1 MRHWLQL
8 GTRNWRTKPA
18 RTGLAVLAVALGV
31 AVVVWVTCCFES
43 VRRSMNETVL
53 AWIGRSHVVVQH
65 VEGRWAF
72 FDEQVEHDISRVA
85 GVLRTTTRTRE
96 FVEIAVAA
104 DGKGPPDPTVGFER
118 IEVTGVRPDR
128 EHAFRSYKLGDGHFL
143 TSEGRNEVVAERL
156 LADTIGFGVGDW
168 LWVRYVRPS
177 HSAMRVKVVGLLER
191 RRASANQPPMIW
203 MRLPEVQSLC
213 RFQGK
218 IKAVDVILE
227 DASMT
232 GIRRAASEIEELVQA
247 RNASHVDSDDAEVL
261 KVSTTEAQYK
271 QLGAAQALL
280 QFIMMLLSCVVLLT
294 AFFIILAT
302 MNMGVMERIRELG
315 LLRCI
320 GVTRWQVCLQ
330 VLTETLPI
338 GVIGVVVGVPLG
350 FLLQWVT
357 ILAVPEYV
365 GDMVVNRWGLGMAV
379 FGGLATAL
387 LGALAP
393 AVRAMAVSPVE
404 ATRPQAGE
412 RRVSLVWF
420 TTAGGI
426 LLILL
431 HEALKRSMSS
441 AAVDNLGPLAV
452 ASVLALYLGFASLT
466 PLVVILLGRVAVR
479 IASVALGLRSQLVG
493 DEIHKAPFRSAAI
506 CCGLM
511 VGLSLIVGLVVW
523 GESVKRGWQF
533 PKEFPDAMLYSYD
546 NIDLD
551 VARSLRDTEGV
562 KEFSVADDFS
572 FSLNKPSRLNLF
584 RVFDKFSVK
593 FSRFLA
599 IDPLESE
606 RVVKLIFI
614 EGERA
619 DAFARLERGGHILV
633 TREFSHARNKHVG
646 DELTIWVGEREA
658 SFEVAG
664 VIASPGLDIAISFF
678 NADVYFQTYAVGAII
693 GSLADAERYFGRSY
707 GKLFLFNFDFDEG
720 EQQNTAGPV
729 ETWGGQTQTTDSGR
743 TTFALGPGPVKG
755 DGPEERVVNRMLKR
769 LGFPSKAFVTARQL
783 KLQIESSIDSVTLL
797 LSAIPLVGM
806 IVAALG
812 VANLMTANVASRAHE
827 IAVLRAVGTTR
838 SQVARIVVAEA
849 VILGL
854 LGSLV
859 GVALGVYLGQ
869 TSNTMTRL
877 LTGSA
882 PDLTIPWRLVSA
894 GAGLATLLCL
904 LAALLPARYA
914 SRSNI
919 VSALSAS

>member
-53 AWIGRSHVVVQH
+53 AWIGRSHVVVEP
-65 VEGRWAF
+65 VEGRWAL
-72 FDEQVEHDISRVA
+72 FDQQFEQDVSRVA

-104 DGKGPPDPTVGFER
+104 GGEASPKPLADFER
-118 IEVTGVRPDR
+118 IEATGVRPDR
-128 EHAFRSYKLGDGHFL
+128 EHDFRSYKLSAGRFL
-143 TSEGRNEVVAERL
+143 SSSASDEVVAERL
-156 LADTIGFGVGDW
+156 LAETIQFGVGDS
-168 LWVRYVRPS
+168 LWIRNVRPNS
-177 HSAMRVKVVGLLER
+177 PPRRVKVVGLVDR
-191 RRASANQPPMIW
+191 RRASANQPAMIW

-213 RFQGK
+213 RLPGK
-218 IKAVDVILE
+218 IKAVDVIVK
-227 DASMT
+227 DASVD
-232 GIRRAASEIEELVQA
+232 GIRRTADVIEGLVDA
-247 RNASHVDSDDAEVL
+247 RNASGVDTGNTQSL
-261 KVSTTEAQYK
+261 KVTTTEAQYK
-271 QLGAAQALL
+271 RLGAAQALL

-315 LLRCI
+315 LLRCV
-320 GVTRWQVCLQ
+320 GVTRRQVCFQ

-350 FLLQWVT
+350 FLLEWLT
-357 ILAVPEYV
+357 IRAAPEYI
-365 GDMVVNRWGLGMAV
+365 GAMVVNRWGLVLAV

-393 AVRAMAVSPVE
+393 AARAMTVSPVE

-426 LLILL
+426 LMIAV
-431 HEALKRSMSS
+431 HEFLKRSMTTE
-441 AAVDNLGPLAV
+441 AVDELGPLAIS
-452 ASVLALYLGFASLT
+452 SVLALYLGFALLT
-466 PLVVILLGRVAVR
+466 PLVVVLLGRVAVR

-523 GESVKRGWQF
+523 GESVKRGWEF

-546 NIDLD
+546 KIDLD
-551 VARSLRDTEGV
+551 VARSLGNTEGI
-562 KEFSVADDFS
+562 KEFTVVDDFS
-572 FSLNKPSRLNLF
+572 FSLSKPSRLNPF
-584 RVFDKFSVK
+584 RILDQ

-599 IDPLESE
+599 IDPQESDS
-606 RVVKLIFI
+606 VVKLTFV
-614 EGERA
+614 EGEQA
-619 DAFARLERGGHILV
+619 DAFARLEQGGHILV
-633 TREFSHARNKHVG
+633 TREFSHARHKHIG
-646 DELTIWVGEREA
+646 DKVTIWVGDDEA
-658 SFEVAG
+658 TFAVAG

-678 NADVYFQTYAVGAII
+678 NADVYFQTYAVGAIV
-693 GSLADAERYFGRSY
+693 GTLADARRYFDRSY
-707 GKLFLFNFDFDEG
+707 GKLFLFNFDFKEG
-720 EQQNTAGPV
+720 DRRNGAVAV
-729 ETWGGQTQTTDSGR
+729 ETWAGPTKTTDTGR
-743 TTFALGPGPVKG
+743 PTFALGPGPVDG

-769 LGFPSKAFVTARQL
+769 LDYPSKAFVTARQL
-783 KLQIESSIDSVTLL
+783 KLRIESSIDSVTLL

-812 VANLMTANVASRAHE
+812 VANLMTANVASRSNE

-854 LGSLV
+854 LGSVV
-859 GVALGVYLGQ
+859 GVALGVYLGH

-914 SRSNI
+914 ARSNI
-919 VSALSAS
+919 VSVLSSS